1 MGSFE
6 AKFKK
11 AGTKPVQV
19 WEGKYASLL
28 KSNGW
33 GGNWGRKWPKNWHE
47 RELATS
53 ELDRMLGRQV
63 LVQLTAK
70 NVQKRRRRDL
80 RGSRRGVRMRV
91 QDRDLRLLFSFS

>member
-33 GGNWGRKWPKNWHE
+33 GGNGGRKWPKNWHE
-47 RELATS
+47 RELATA
-53 ELDRMLGRQV
+53 ELDRILGRKV
-63 LVQLTAK
+63 LVQLSAK
-70 NVQKRRRRDL
+70 KAQETGPAGESARGADA
-80 RGSRRGVRMRV
+80 GSR
-91 QDRDLRLLFSFS
+91 QILLLLEER